1 MITSTHCLDSSS
13 EFFSAKQ
20 SMWLDYGPQLSPI
33 LYLSPVARQDCLR
46 QTSLSKKWRQQGHAG
61 CAESNHLCEWSLET
75 SSCYSWRWPEE
86 VRVKIKSRCLAQRT
100 IPKEAA
106 QIHVCLRCLFHHLHL
121 ALLLSAAWYTS
132 MTRPQALRHSSP
144 GDTRWEHAEHL
155 TVMVVTASFLNSE
168 CITMHL

>member
-100 IPKEAA
+100 IPKETA
-106 QIHVCLRCLFHHLHL
+106 QIHVCLRCFFITFIWLSSS
-121 ALLLSAAWYTS
+121 LLLGTPAW
-132 MTRPQALRHSSP
+132 PDHRHSSP

-155 TVMVVTASFLNSE
+155 TVIVVTASFLNSE